1 MSWLIKSNL
10 PEASSKISI
19 TVPTV
24 RRVPDVFLSHRFAH
38 EHMSTH
44 TQIYT
49 PRPTVA
55 IQKPK
60 GGENSVSGFQTPRGK
75 SPSLPLIRSLS
86 SVSSRKILQ
95 ALSFQLIRA
104 PIPDGEV
111 APCTHLIT
119 FVTVIIQE
127 SDIKSL
133 PVKELLLETVSVQ

>member
-24 RRVPDVFLSHRFAH
+24 RRVPDVFMSHSFAH
-38 EHMSTH
+38 EHMGTH

-60 GGENSVSGFQTPRGK
+60 GGENSVSGFQTPQGK
-75 SPSLPLIRSLS
+75 PPSLPLIRSLS

-95 ALSFQLIRA
+95 ALSFQLIR
-104 PIPDGEV
+104 PRSQMEKSYPLHPSDHICDSNYPGIRHQV
-111 APCTHLIT
+111 IT
-119 FVTVIIQE
+119 SERIITGN
-127 SDIKSL
+127 S
-133 PVKELLLETVSVQ
+133 